1 MPCHAGKE
9 MAVLLSGSALS
20 KSFGARVLF
29 ENLSL
34 SLSEGDRTGLIGPNG
49 SGKTTLLE
57 ILAGNELPDS
67 GTRALRKLTRLSYV
81 PQDSLFGPDDTAGS
95 VLAEAVKSLPLD
107 DQEKRTRVQGMLG
120 RAGFESPDTPAS
132 ALSGGWKKRLAI

>member
-34 SLSEGDRTGLIGPNG
+34 SLSEGDCTGLIGPNG
-49 SGKTTLLE
+49 SGKTTLME
-57 ILAGNELPDS
+57 ILAGREAP
-67 GTRALRKLTRLSYV
+67 GAGVRALRKQTSLAYV
-81 PQDSLFGPDDTAGS
+81 PQDSLFGTDDTLGS
-95 VLAEAVKSLPLD
+95 VLTE
-107 DQEKRTRVQGMLG
+107 
-120 RAGFESPDTPAS
+120 
-132 ALSGGWKKRLAI
+132 ALSGRSEERRVGKEGMARGEENEQ

>member
-1 MPCHAGKE
+1 
-9 MAVLLSGSALS
+9 MAVLLSGSGLR

-57 ILAGNELPDS
+57 ILAGKEAPDA
-67 GTRALRKLTRLSYV
+67 GTRALRKQTRLAYV
-81 PQDSLFGPDDTAGS
+81 PQDSLFGPDDTVGS
-95 VLAEAVKSLPLD
+95 VLRAALEGLPLEEE
-107 DQEKRTRVQGMLG
+107 EKRVRVEVMLG
-120 RAGFESPDTPAS
+120 RAGFEIASHGGRS
-132 ALSGGWKKRLAI
+132 ALRRMEEAAGHRGWRW